1 MTPTTTPTVADTAP
15 PAVVRTVSKTAIAQ
29 NLLLQGLTLTIDR
42 CHADWVR
49 KDGWMSGSI
58 MDVNGVDLCVDTIG
72 DERDPAILLMS
83 GAGASMDWWEDELC
97 QRLAAGGR
105 FAIRYDNRDTG
116 QSVTYP
122 AGAPGY
128 WGADRH
134 NVSRSTI
141 RTASTPWC

>member
-83 GAGASMDWWEDELC
+83 GAGASMDWW
-97 QRLAAGGR
+97 RTSSANGSRPAAGSP
-105 FAIRYDNRDTG
+105 
-116 QSVTYP
+116 SVTTTVTP
-122 AGAPGY
+122 A
-128 WGADRH
+128 
-134 NVSRSTI
+134 SR
-141 RTASTPWC
+141 